1 MQCLQTE
8 HKTGRCSEGADR
20 SAAAVVLGSV
30 AGINGRVL
38 GLLSLLAKPAANL
51 LAGNLG
57 LLGSLLLVLLVL
69 VVLQENHAVSWMH
82 SRKHCTC

>member
-1 MQCLQTE
+1 MQCLQAE
-8 HKTGRCSEGADR
+8 HKTGRCSEGANR
-20 SAAAVVLGSV
+20 SAAAVVLGSM

-51 LAGNLG
+51 LAGDLG

-69 VVLQENHAVSWMH
+69 VALQGEHAVS
-82 SRKHCTC
+82 